1 MSRERR
7 ERQAA
12 RLAGPQ
18 STRRPVF
25 RIIEALLWAVVAGL
39 FLWRV
44 APQVRAAAGWG
55 SAGTDAPAVT
65 FEMLDGSALPL
76 RQLKGQ
82 VVLVNF
88 WATWCPPCRAEMPGF
103 QRVYDARHSDGFTVV
118 GVSTDEGSRQQ
129 VASFLRDHA
138 ISYPV
143 AVATQQTVAAFG
155 GVSSLPTSL
164 LIDRQGRVRY
174 TVRGIFA
181 EVTLRAAIDRLLAE
195 GR

>member
-103 QRVYDARHSDGFTVV
+103 QSVYDARHSDGFTVV

-129 VASFLRDHA
+129 VASYLRAHA